1 MWVKIERSDGEK
13 IQFFLVDYLY
23 IYIYIFNVAFFLNFE
38 MIEKMI
44 NILQNHYNYM
54 SNYIYYCM
62 QK

>member
-38 MIEKMI
+38 TIEKMI
-44 NILQNHYNYM
+44 NILQNYYNYM
-54 SNYIYYCM
+54 SKYIYYCM

>member
-38 MIEKMI
+38 TIKKMI
-44 NILQNHYNYM
+44 NILQNYYNYM

>member
-38 MIEKMI
+38 TIEKMI
-44 NILQNHYNYM
+44 NILQNYYNYM